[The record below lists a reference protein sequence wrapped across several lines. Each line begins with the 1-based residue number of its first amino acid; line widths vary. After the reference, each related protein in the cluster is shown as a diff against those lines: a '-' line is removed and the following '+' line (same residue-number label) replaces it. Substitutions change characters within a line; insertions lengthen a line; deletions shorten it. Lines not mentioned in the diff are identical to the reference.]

1 MTAMGQKRSLAAYG
15 RNGWKA
21 DIGELARS
29 TLPVLEEEQQK
40 EGPMT
45 RSLLLLSVTA
55 LLLPACQAGEK
66 PANDAAEVN
75 GTAAVETGADEQAI
89 RGHVDHWLQ
98 LVKAKDAAGIAELYA
113 EDGAV
118 MPPNAPIGKG
128 RAAIE
133 QTWASM
139 MRTPG
144 FDLTF
149 VPEQIIV
156 SSSGDMA
163 LDRGT
168 YRLAVAPDGTAQ
180 TDTGKYVVVW
190 RKIGSEW
197 KAAADI
203 FNSDLPTSGG

>member
-1 MTAMGQKRSLAAYG
+1 MTK
-15 RNGWKA
+15 
-21 DIGELARS
+21 
-29 TLPVLEEEQQK
+29 T
-40 EGPMT
+40 
-45 RSLLLLSVTA
+45 LLLLSVTA

-75 GTAAVETGADEQAI
+75 STAAVNTGADEEAI
-89 RGHVDHWLQ
+89 RGHVDRWLQ
-98 LVKAKDAAGIAELYA
+98 LVKAKDASGIAEIYA

-128 RAAIE
+128 RAAI
-133 QTWASM
+133 QQAWASM

-149 VPEQIIV
+149 NPEQIVI

-168 YRLAVAPDGTAQ
+168 YTLTVAPAGTTQ

-190 RKIGSEW
+190 RKIGGDW
-197 KAAADI
+197 KAVADI
-203 FNSDLPTSGG
+203 FNSNLPASGG

>member
-1 MTAMGQKRSLAAYG
+1 MTK
-15 RNGWKA
+15 
-21 DIGELARS
+21 
-29 TLPVLEEEQQK
+29 
-40 EGPMT
+40 
-45 RSLLLLSVTA
+45 SLLLLSVTA

-66 PANDAAEVN
+66 PANEAAEVN
-75 GTAAVETGADEQAI
+75 STAAVDAGADEQAI
-89 RGHVDHWLQ
+89 RGQVDRWLQ

-128 RAAIE
+128 RAAIQ
-133 QTWASM
+133 QTWTSM

-149 VPEQIIV
+149 APEQIVV

-168 YRLAVAPDGTAQ
+168 YSLTIAPDGTTQ

-190 RKIGSEW
+190 RKIDHEW

-203 FNSDLPTSGG
+203 FNSDLSAS

>member
-1 MTAMGQKRSLAAYG
+1 MTK
-15 RNGWKA
+15 
-21 DIGELARS
+21 
-29 TLPVLEEEQQK
+29 
-40 EGPMT
+40 
-45 RSLLLLSVTA
+45 SLLLLSVTT
-55 LLLPACQAGEK
+55 LLVPACQAGDK
-66 PANDAAEVN
+66 PANNTAEVN
-75 GTAAVETGADEQAI
+75 STAAVEVGANEQAI
-89 RGHVDHWLQ
+89 RGQVDRWLQ
-98 LVKAKDAAGIAELYA
+98 LVKAKDAAGIASLYA

-118 MPPNAPIGKG
+118 MPPNATIGKG
-128 RAAIE
+128 RAAIQ

-139 MRTPG
+139 MQTPG

-168 YRLAVAPDGTAQ
+168 YRLAIAPNGTAK

-197 KAAADI
+197 RAAADI
-203 FNSDLPTSGG
+203 FNSDLPGGGG